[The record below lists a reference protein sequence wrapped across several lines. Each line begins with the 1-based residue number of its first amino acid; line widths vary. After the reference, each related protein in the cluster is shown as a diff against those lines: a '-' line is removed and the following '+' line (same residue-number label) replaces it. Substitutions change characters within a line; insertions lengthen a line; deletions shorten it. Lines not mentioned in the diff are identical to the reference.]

1 MQIEKLIDAAIDY
14 RIAKLKAR
22 EQGIIGVTNCG
33 RSREEFQ
40 MYGEDDFREIIK
52 TREYTI
58 KKIDGDGNYRYE
70 YKTKIAGL
78 NFICLTPY
86 LFKEE
91 DKEFIVEKEEFIVE
105 KEEF

>member
-1 MQIEKLIDAAIDY
+1 MQIEKLVDAAVDY

-22 EQGIIGVTNCG
+22 EQGIIGVTDCG
-33 RSREEFQ
+33 GDREQFQ
-40 MYGEDDFREIIK
+40 IFEKDDFQEILK

-58 KKIDGDGNYRYE
+58 TKINGDCRYE
-70 YKTKIAGL
+70 YKTKVAGL

-91 DKEFIVEKEEFIVE
+91 DMDYIVEEDDVLV
-105 KEEF
+105 

>member
-58 KKIDGDGNYRYE
+58 VQSKNYYE
-70 YKTKIAGL
+70 YKTKVAGL
-78 NFICLTPY
+78 NFICLTPC

-91 DKEFIVEKEEFIVE
+91 DKEFIVEREENV
-105 KEEF
+105 